1 MIEKI
6 LDSAKRKVDSAEVF
20 YTETEENEITF
31 EAGKLKNADRKNV
44 SGWALRV
51 IHEGHVGF
59 SSTTD
64 PDRIEDMI
72 ENARA
77 SARFGKEAGFE
88 FPAAAEIPEV
98 KVFDPAVETYSPG
111 DAVEEGKRAIDVLRE
126 TCPKGL
132 TDLSISASV
141 DTVRIANTTG
151 LDISYRSTD
160 FSHYIIT
167 NIIEGDSIL
176 WIWDGGHYGNL
187 TLKTDEYIKKIA
199 YLVAK
204 AETKAPSTSGVMPV
218 IFTAKQMPNIF
229 KAVEL
234 GINGMSMVKG
244 DSPLIGREG
253 EPVLGSITLTDDPFI
268 PGAPGSRP
276 FDDEGVPSR
285 RNILFEDGVFQSFLF
300 DLDTAADAGRSTT
313 SSAARGMLSSPGIE
327 TSNIVMSTGESSLE
341 EMITGINN
349 GIIVYDVIGGGQ
361 SNLLAGDFA
370 VNIMLGFLISN
381 GEIAGKLVDTMVSGN
396 VYDAFGAVSA
406 VSSKATQAGALF
418 VPDVMFSE
426 LSVSGK

>member
-6 LDSAKRKVDSAEVF
+6 LESAKRKVDSAEVF

-31 EAGKLKNADRKNV
+31 EAGKLKNADRKSI

-51 IHEGHVGF
+51 IYEGRVGF

-77 SARFGKEAGFE
+77 SARFGKEAAFE
-88 FPAAAEIPEV
+88 FPPAKEIPEV
-98 KVFDPAVETYSPG
+98 KVFDTAVETYSPG
-111 DAVEEGKRAIDVLRE
+111 DAVEEGKRAIDVLCE

-132 TDLSISASV
+132 TDLSISTSV

-151 LDISYRSTD
+151 LDISYRSTG
-160 FSHYIIT
+160 FTHYIIS

-187 TLKTDEYIKKIA
+187 TVKTEEYVKKIA
-199 YLVAK
+199 ELALK

-218 IFTAKQMPNIF
+218 IFTAEQMPNILQ
-229 KAVEL
+229 AVEL

-285 RNILFEDGVFQSFLF
+285 RNVLFEDGVFQSFLF
-300 DLDTAADAGRSTT
+300 DLNTAADAGRSTT
-313 SSAARGMLSSPGIE
+313 SSADRRMLSSPVIE

-341 EMITGINN
+341 EMITGINR
-349 GIIVYDVIGGGQ
+349 GVIVYDVIGGGQ

-370 VNIMLGFLISN
+370 VNIMLGFLIRN
-381 GEIAGKLVDTMVSGN
+381 GEIAGRLVDTMVSGN
-396 VYDAFGAVSA
+396 VYDSFGAVSA
-406 VSSKATQAGALF
+406 MSSKTTQAGALF